1 MGFGNI
7 LMHAFWIPPDSLIR
21 IIIKSCENLNEAR
34 VFDPF
39 KMYNTKYLCYTP
51 DLCVPSKTMIL

>member
-1 MGFGNI
+1 
-7 LMHAFWIPPDSLIR
+7 MHAFWIPPDSLIR
-21 IIIKSCENLNEAR
+21 IIIKSCENLYEAR

-39 KMYNTKYLCYTP
+39 KMNNTKYLCYTP